1 MKKYILLISV
11 LMMVK
16 TNWAQKK
23 NTPLLGVCAAAELS
37 TEPHASWYLP
47 NFANY
52 NPNYQVIDQLK
63 KLNLKKFRYRI
74 VFGSWC
80 GDSKRELPRMMK
92 IFSTLGIPE
101 KSIELVGVYDS
112 LAVYKQSPNRE
123 EKGLH
128 VYRVP
133 TLIVYQNEKEA
144 GRIVEYPVETLE
156 RDLFKIV
163 SGSGY
168 NANYKGY
175 PQIDNWLM
183 NGVLTD
189 VNMSPRG
196 LADQIRPSINRE
208 SELNSCGYVIM
219 GQGDIKAAIS
229 IFRININLFPQ
240 SSNCFDSLGEAYL
253 LDGQTENS
261 KACYK
266 RVLELDPKN
275 ENAISQLA
283 KLTGK
288 VE

>member
-1 MKKYILLISV
+1 
-11 LMMVK
+11 MMVS

-23 NTPLLGVCAAAELS
+23 TAPLLGISTVEELS

-52 NPNYQVIDQLK
+52 NPNIQVIDQLK
-63 KLNLKKFRYRI
+63 KLNFKKFKFQI

-92 IFSTLGIPE
+92 IFSELGIPE
-101 KSIELVGVYDS
+101 KNIELIGVYDS

-123 EKGLH
+123 EKGLYI
-128 VYRVP
+128 YRVP
-133 TLIVYQNEKEA
+133 TLIVYQDKKET

-156 RDLFKIV
+156 RDMLKII
-163 SGSGY
+163 SGNQY

-175 PQIDNWLM
+175 PQINSWLM
-183 NGVLTD
+183 SGVLTD
-189 VNMSPRG
+189 ANMSPRG
-196 LADQIRPSINRE
+196 LAEQIRSSINKE
-208 SELNSCGYVIM
+208 SELNACGYVLI

-229 IFRININLFPQ
+229 ILRININLFPQ

-253 LDGQTENS
+253 LDGQIENS

-266 RVLELDPKN
+266 RAIELDPKN
-275 ENAISQLA
+275 ENAMDQLT

-288 VE
+288 AE

>member
-1 MKKYILLISV
+1 MKKYILVISLL
-11 LMMVK
+11 LMVR

-37 TEPHASWYLP
+37 NEPHASWYLS
-47 NFANY
+47 NFTNY
-52 NPNYQVIDQLK
+52 NPNIQVIDQLK
-63 KLNLKKFRYRI
+63 KLNHKKFTYRI

-92 IFSTLGIPE
+92 IFSAMGLSE
-101 KSIELVGVYDS
+101 KSIELIGVYDS

-128 VYRVP
+128 IYRVP

-144 GRIVEYPVETLE
+144 GRIVEFPVETLE
-156 RDLFKIV
+156 RDLLKIV
-163 SGSGY
+163 SGNGY
-168 NANYKGY
+168 TANYKGY
-175 PQIDNWLM
+175 PQINSWLM

-196 LADQIRPSINRE
+196 LAEQIRSSISRE
-208 SELNSCGYVIM
+208 SELNACGYVIM
-219 GQGDIKAAIS
+219 GQGDLKAAIS

-253 LDGQTENS
+253 LDGQIENS

-266 RVLELDPKN
+266 RAIELDPKN
-275 ENAISQLA
+275 ENAIDQLT

-288 VE
+288 AE